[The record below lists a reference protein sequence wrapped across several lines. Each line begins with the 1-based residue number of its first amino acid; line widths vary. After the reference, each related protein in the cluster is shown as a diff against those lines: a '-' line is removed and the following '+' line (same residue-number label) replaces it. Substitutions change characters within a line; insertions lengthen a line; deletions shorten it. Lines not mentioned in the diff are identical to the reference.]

1 MSLSDRRRADA
12 PAATLADA
20 AYRAPD
26 RAGIAWALIDATL
39 PAGQVRAHAHGALWR
54 LLSPTGS

>member
-1 MSLSDRRRADA
+1 M
-12 PAATLADA
+12 TLADA

-54 LLSPTGS
+54 LLSPTAS